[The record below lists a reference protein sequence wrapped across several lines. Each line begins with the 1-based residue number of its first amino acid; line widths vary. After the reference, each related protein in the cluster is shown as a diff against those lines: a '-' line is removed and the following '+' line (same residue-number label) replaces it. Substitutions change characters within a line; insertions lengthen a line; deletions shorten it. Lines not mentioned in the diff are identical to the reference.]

1 MGLSQIIQKT
11 IMNSIFFFDLMT
23 STPLEKLRQQYQDI
37 EEFRKR
43 AVHLMLNPPRTI
55 KEAAYCTHHEARYA
69 REIQKTSTQILKTLE
84 KGIERV
90 EDPITSFYT
99 DLERR
104 IQFHQEIADRQNE
117 KGEND
122 SPEENQKKLA
132 GEVNMNDMVTD
143 IKGTIHLS
151 MFYDNDRYQE
161 WRRKRK
167 ESGNEKKSRKN
178 KKVIVPE
185 TDEALTKFSGEE
197 CYGQYLD
204 LYDLH
209 REYISTIQNQNQQKL
224 TTSNLLKNINL
235 NASLIASNKQNEGII
250 SYLEFLEKI
259 NNANK
264 IDFIPKTPQGEKFLQ
279 SFIDYLISFITRT
292 DPFFDIDS
300 CLKSIDASFERQ
312 YSESDFQ
319 QNQQKKK
326 TDYYCAFCNRYF
338 DTPELLQN
346 HTKQKSH
353 QKNEEKAEKAGGLS
367 NLIEERRMKSV
378 KHDKQCYTLF
388 QLIERVRPKLV
399 ASIENTKRRQTLS
412 AAVLEAEANLDAPIV
427 FDESDDEDEQHFYN
441 PKGLPL
447 GWDGKPIPY
456 WLYKLHGLSVEYKCE
471 ICGNKSYWGSLSFE
485 RHFFDTK
492 HINGLKAIGIPPTRH
507 FLYVTKVSE
516 ALQLYDK
523 IKKTLEHE
531 VWQPGDEEVE
541 TEDGQVMS
549 YKIYRDLKNQGF
561 IKQKAIKPK

>member
-1 MGLSQIIQKT
+1 
-11 IMNSIFFFDLMT
+11 MT

-37 EEFRKR
+37 EDFRKR

-69 REIQKTSTQILKTLE
+69 REIQKTSTQILETLE
-84 KGIERV
+84 DGIERV
-90 EDPITSFYT
+90 DDPVASFYT
-99 DLERR
+99 DLEKR
-104 IQFHQEIADRQNE
+104 IQFHQEIADSQRNKE
-117 KGEND
+117 DGENPD
-122 SPEENQKKLA
+122 EEQKKNP
-132 GEVNMNDMVTD
+132 GDVNMNDMVMD

-151 MFYDNDRYQE
+151 LFYDNDRYQE
-161 WRRKRK
+161 WRRQRK
-167 ESGNEKKSRKN
+167 DSGNEKKSRKG
-178 KKVIVPE
+178 KRVVVPE

-204 LYDLH
+204 LCDLH
-209 REYISTIQNQNQQKL
+209 REYIAVIQNQNQQKNS
-224 TTSNLLKNINL
+224 TNPLKMMNFNFSATL
-235 NASLIASNKQNEGII
+235 DDNQNEGTIP
-250 SYLEFLEKI
+250 YLDFLEKI

-279 SFIDYLISFITRT
+279 SFIDYLTSFISRT
-292 DPFFDIDS
+292 DPYFDVDA
-300 CLKSIDASFERQ
+300 CLESIQSAFIKQ
-312 YSESDFQ
+312 YDNSNIFQ
-319 QNQQKKK
+319 RQQKQ
-326 TDYYCAFCNRYF
+326 TSHYCAFCNRYF
-338 DTPELLQN
+338 DTAESLQK
-346 HTKQKSH
+346 HTNQKSH
-353 QKNEEKAEKAGGLS
+353 KKNEEKANKMGGLS
-367 NLIEERRMKSV
+367 NLIEERRMKQMKFDS
-378 KHDKQCYTLF
+378 QCYALF
-388 QLIERVRPKLV
+388 QLIEKVRPKLI
-399 ASIENTKRRQTLS
+399 ATIENTRRRQTLS

-471 ICGNKSYWGSLSFE
+471 ICGNKSYWGSLAFE

-507 FLYVTKVSE
+507 FLYVTGVSE
-516 ALQLYDK
+516 ALALYDK

-531 VWQPGDEEVE
+531 VWQQGDEEVE

-549 YKIYRDLKNQGF
+549 YKIYRDLRNQGF
-561 IKQKAIKPK
+561 IKQKAILPQ